1 MSSAIRT
8 VLSIRRTIL
17 HASPPSSQT
26 YNGFLAD
33 VSFTSVFNHPHV
45 RTIKEGSGD
54 MLGGVGDTAKPAV
67 GGTPETGRST
77 TESTG
82 IMGEKGMHT
91 TDKTSAANTT
101 KNISDRMIHEAKDK
115 LDEEWT
121 HQPTDSSAED
131 LTTREKGYD

>member
-1 MSSAIRT
+1 MSSANRA

-17 HASPPSSQT
+17 QASPQSSRT

-33 VSFTSVFNHPHV
+33 VSFTSVFNRLQV
-45 RTIKEGSGD
+45 RTIKEASGD

-77 TESTG
+77 TESMG
-82 IMGEKGMHT
+82 IMGEKAMHT
-91 TDKTSAANTT
+91 TDKTSAAKTT
-101 KNISDRMIHEAKDK
+101 KNISDRMIHEAEDK

-121 HQPTDSSAED
+121 HQPTDSK
-131 LTTREKGYD
+131 KGYD